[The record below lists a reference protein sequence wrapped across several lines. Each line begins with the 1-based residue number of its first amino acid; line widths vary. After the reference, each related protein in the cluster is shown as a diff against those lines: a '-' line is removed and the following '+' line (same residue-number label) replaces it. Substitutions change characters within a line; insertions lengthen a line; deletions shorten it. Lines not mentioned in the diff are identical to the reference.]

1 MDLLFLDDKEM
12 MYEAEGALDEMR
24 RWMSQWT
31 RRLAE
36 IDMFLEGLTL
46 EEKSAYAQLFSQLY
60 GCEWLGAQTYAAL
73 AAVPSEAKYSD
84 DEQAYWLHRAG
95 EKLKRSRLLKEIIEM
110 EQPPAEFHPQLV
122 QFGNDVRNEGVLG
135 KCLAVPF
142 FLDSVVLPA
151 IYERVAET
159 TSISL
164 FRETIRQFLEEENR
178 SLEPV
183 IPFLKERIQQA
194 PGEER
199 QKGRMLFDRWL
210 PQLDQVISAQRDA
223 AAYVGM
229 DVDDIKAKVLQAFQK
244 MSRKIRLI

>member
-1 MDLLFLDDKEM
+1 MDSLFLDNEEM
-12 MYEAEGALDEMR
+12 ISGAGSAVDGMR

-36 IDMFLEGLTL
+36 IEKFLEVVSN

-60 GCEWLGAQTYAAL
+60 GCEWIGAQTYAAL
-73 AAVPSEAKYSD
+73 AVVPSEAKCSE

-95 EKLKRSRLLKEIIEM
+95 QKLKHARLLKEIIEM
-110 EQPPAEFHPQLV
+110 EQPLAELHPQLS
-122 QFGNDVRNEGVLG
+122 QFGSEVRDEGVLG

-164 FRETIRQFLEEENR
+164 FRETIRQFLEEENP

-183 IPFLKERIQQA
+183 IPFLKDRLEQA
-194 PGEER
+194 TGEER

-210 PQLDQVISAQRDA
+210 PQLDQVISAQRDV
-223 AAYVGM
+223 AAYVGV
-229 DVDDIKAKVLQAFQK
+229 DVDDIKAKVLQAFQR